1 MTKEDITAWALAN
14 GWRMI
19 GGNPCLTKPT
29 KLDEPIIRLALKATV
44 VNVEVRKPSGKW
56 EKVSGG
62 NYPAVG
68 GGEEGMLLSGLGL
81 ERIPSLQRLMQDN
94 RDAMVFGP
102 R

>member
-14 GWRMI
+14 GWRII
-19 GGNPCLTKPT
+19 GGHPSLSKPARPN
-29 KLDEPIIRLALKATV
+29 DAIIRLALKTTV
-44 VNVEVRKPSGKW
+44 VNVEIRKPSGKW

-62 NYPAVG
+62 NYPTVG
-68 GGEEGMLLSGLGL
+68 GGEDGMLLSGLGL

-94 RDAMVFGP
+94 RDAMVFAP